1 MTSNNTQRPIR
12 PAYILSDRTGV
23 TAGTMAHSLLSQ
35 FPNIEFERHTIP
47 FVDADDKV
55 KSCIRQI
62 NHSHKTHKVRPL
74 VFVSFMDNNYTH
86 ELENSDGLVIDLFKP
101 YINKLEGYLKSDSSH
116 KVGQAHSMT
125 GAGEKDYMHRIDA
138 INFSMRY
145 DDGVRIGNYDKADLI
160 LIGVSRAGKTPT
172 SLYMALHYGLNT
184 ANYPL
189 ADDDFEQGK
198 LPDALIDSRGKLFG
212 LTIDPLQ
219 LHKIRQKR
227 RADSKYSALNQ
238 CRQEVLQ
245 AQQFYKRYRIPWADS
260 TAMSIE
266 ELASLIVHRMNLEV
280 SYL

>member
-1 MTSNNTQRPIR
+1 MISDHKQFPAR
-12 PAYILSDRTGV
+12 PAYIISDRTGV

-62 NHSHKTHKVRPL
+62 NHSYKTNKVRPL

-86 ELENSDGLVIDLFKP
+86 ELEKSEGLVIDLIRP
-101 YINKLEGYLKSDSSH
+101 YIKKLEGYLKTESSH
-116 KVGQAHSMT
+116 KVGQAHGM
-125 GAGEKDYMHRIDA
+125 AGSGEHDYMHRIDA

-145 DDGVRIGNYDKADLI
+145 DDGVRTGDYHKADLI

-189 ADDDFEQGK
+189 ADDDFERGT
-198 LPDALIDSRGKLFG
+198 LPDALIESREKLFG

-227 RADSKYSALNQ
+227 RANSEYSALNQ

-266 ELASLIVHRMNLEV
+266 ELASLIVHRMSLEV

>member
-1 MTSNNTQRPIR
+1 MTSNIEVFPVR
-12 PAYILSDRTGV
+12 PAFIISDRTGV

-62 NHSHKTHKVRPL
+62 NHSYKVHKVRPL
-74 VFVSFMDNNYTH
+74 VFVSFMDNNFTH
-86 ELENSDGLVIDLFKP
+86 ELEKSEGRIINLFQP
-101 YINKLEGYLKSDSSH
+101 LIHKLEGYLRTDSSH
-116 KVGQAHSMT
+116 KVGQAHGMSGT
-125 GAGEKDYMHRIDA
+125 GEQDYMHRIDA

-145 DDGVRIGNYDKADLI
+145 DDGVRTGNYHKADLI
-160 LIGVSRAGKTPT
+160 LVGVSRAGKTPT

-189 ADDDFEQGK
+189 ADDDFEKGT
-198 LPDALIDSRGKLFG
+198 LPDALIESRDKLFG
-212 LTIDPLQ
+212 LAIDPLQ
-219 LHKIRQKR
+219 LHMIRQKR
-227 RADSKYSALNQ
+227 RANSKYSALSQ
-238 CRQEVLQ
+238 CRREVIQ
-245 AQQFYKRYRIPWADS
+245 AQQFYKRYRIPHVDS

>member
-1 MTSNNTQRPIR
+1 MTSINKEYPVH
-12 PAYILSDRTGV
+12 PAFIISDRTGV

-47 FVDADDKV
+47 FVDANDKV

-62 NHSHKTHKVRPL
+62 NHSYTAHKVRPL
-74 VFVSFMDNNYTH
+74 VFTSFMDNNYTH
-86 ELENSDGLVIDLFKP
+86 ELETSKGLVIDLIEPF
-101 YINKLEGYLKSDSSH
+101 IHRLEHHLMSDSSH
-116 KVGQAHSMT
+116 KVGQAHGMSGT
-125 GAGEKDYMHRIDA
+125 GERDYMHRIDA

-145 DDGVRIGNYDKADLI
+145 DDGARIGNYHKADLI
-160 LIGVSRAGKTPT
+160 LVGVSRAGKTPT

-189 ADDDFEQGK
+189 ADDDFEKGT
-198 LPDALIDSRGKLFG
+198 LPDALIESREKLFG

-227 RADSKYSALNQ
+227 RANSKYSALNQ

-245 AQQFYKRYRIPWADS
+245 AQQFYKRYRIPHADS